1 MGWCP
6 GRPLVSYMTGAWEIL
21 QSHGLAELSRGHGAE
36 LQEIAGQRLLVVV
49 SGLKGYLMEVKS
61 SSSDARLTRMKF
73 R

>member
-1 MGWCP
+1 MP
-6 GRPLVSYMTGAWEIL
+6 GAWEIL

-49 SGLKGYLMEVKS
+49 SGLKGYLKVLLEVKS